1 MAEFRELVSDM
12 EKRQRKDKRSS
23 ITNSYSKE
31 YRRIGPKLANV
42 GSRRRNDSRKFD
54 LATGRAG
61 SSSTV
66 MNKD

>member
-12 EKRQRKDKRSS
+12 EKRQGKDKRSS

-31 YRRIGPKLANV
+31 YRRIGPELANV

-54 LATGRAG
+54 LATDREG